1 MHGVPGQLSQLDGR
15 QPNMDQELVTLIESS
30 VGVKRNYTWHDVYI
44 ALEDLKEVLLDE
56 PRDAY

>member
-1 MHGVPGQLSQLDGR
+1 
-15 QPNMDQELVTLIESS
+15 MDQELVTLIESS